1 MTKEQAHDK
10 IAKHMTKDMAQAD
23 EVSITCEIVCL
34 SWVLSI
40 SMKEFGESCVV
51 NSLLNAPHFQ

>member
-1 MTKEQAHDK
+1 MTKEQGHDK

-34 SWVLSI
+34 SWVLLS

-51 NSLLNAPHFQ
+51 N